1 MAVEQFSTA
10 LGDGDAAGVIW
21 SVAGGDAQSGA
32 GLISGLGQYSPPTY
46 LTADSVQVIV
56 TATLKSHPSAIATA
70 RVTITPGFSRPLAP
84 ENTALGEHGTISFTG
99 VIAEAG
105 GTTGIEYA
113 LSKLPSGSSGGEG
126 LLGRTNCV
134 RSKNTFT
141 YCTVTYS
148 APATVSFNSSTYVVA
163 NVSKSFSHQSAE
175 VLLNNA
181 GINSNPTVHQSQS
194 AMPIL
199 LGTSSSNNEDY
210 DTHGNQIFD
219 CCGGTLGA
227 LIQSGNGRQYLLSC
241 NHVLARAD
249 EARNGDHIIQPGLI
263 DSNCTPNGDGPGTE
277 LIGFLSTWLP
287 LSSRSTNVDAAIAEV
302 NSGAVDGSGAIMEL
316 GRPLANGT
324 LAAAPPG
331 TSSTAG
337 KGENASVGM
346 VVAKSGRTTGLTC
359 ASISAI
365 NADVQVSYFKNCA
378 ETEPYLTKIFTNQ
391 IEIEGTEFSDAG
403 DSGSLVVDA
412 SNAEP
417 VGLLFA
423 GGVTSSGV
431 NEAVANPAQAVLAE
445 LGAQEGTSY
454 TFVGAADHPLSC
466 LNYGSSRSAAA
477 QAITLT
483 DAQISAAEQ
492 ALTQARL
499 LVNPSAGILGVAIG
513 RSSDSASEATVILYV
528 DQSMKVDVPQLV
540 NGVRTEVV
548 RTTAQAVATGSAPQF
563 PAQSNALPPL
573 APSVLNK
580 AIAVKQQIAQ
590 SMMKQNPA
598 FFGVGVGQSLDNPQE
613 ASLVVYVDR
622 RQAPASLPLTI
633 SGLRVRYIFMDRL
646 HVTRSYLTGQ
656 TRAQSICMAHPAARR
671 PRILAP
677 MGLRRLLGFS
687 NF

>member
-1 MAVEQFSTA
+1 MMVNQRCPSSTRSGSGYSNQLGRWKARGQALITISMIWWMTSCGGNAPVISAGDARYITPGSLSIDTNCTNCNSINASGMAVEQFSTA

-287 LSSRSTNVDAAIAEV
+287 LSSRSTNVDV
-302 NSGAVDGSGAIMEL
+302 
-316 GRPLANGT
+316 
-324 LAAAPPG
+324 
-331 TSSTAG
+331 
-337 KGENASVGM
+337 
-346 VVAKSGRTTGLTC
+346 
-359 ASISAI
+359 
-365 NADVQVSYFKNCA
+365 
-378 ETEPYLTKIFTNQ
+378 
-391 IEIEGTEFSDAG
+391 
-403 DSGSLVVDA
+403 
-412 SNAEP
+412 
-417 VGLLFA
+417 LL
-423 GGVTSSGV
+423 
-431 NEAVANPAQAVLAE
+431 
-445 LGAQEGTSY
+445 
-454 TFVGAADHPLSC
+454 
-466 LNYGSSRSAAA
+466 
-477 QAITLT
+477 
-483 DAQISAAEQ
+483 
-492 ALTQARL
+492 
-499 LVNPSAGILGVAIG
+499 
-513 RSSDSASEATVILYV
+513 
-528 DQSMKVDVPQLV
+528 
-540 NGVRTEVV
+540 
-548 RTTAQAVATGSAPQF
+548 
-563 PAQSNALPPL
+563 
-573 APSVLNK
+573 
-580 AIAVKQQIAQ
+580 
-590 SMMKQNPA
+590 
-598 FFGVGVGQSLDNPQE
+598 
-613 ASLVVYVDR
+613 
-622 RQAPASLPLTI
+622 
-633 SGLRVRYIFMDRL
+633 
-646 HVTRSYLTGQ
+646 
-656 TRAQSICMAHPAARR
+656 
-671 PRILAP
+671 PR
-677 MGLRRLLGFS
+677 
-687 NF
+687 